1 MIDANDAILL
11 GFLGFIGLLL
21 LALLTA
27 VIQSRGEIG
36 AVRGEIGEVRGEIG
50 EVRGEIGEIRGE
62 IAEMKGMLRLVL
74 SHRHVEDTGEV
85 LLTPEQATAD

>member
-1 MIDANDAILL
+1 MIDANDAISL
-11 GFLGFIGLLL
+11 GFLGLIGLLL

-36 AVRGEIGEVRGEIG
+36 AVRGEIG